1 MASLSFEKG
10 LPMQS
15 VMFLVAALISGV
27 LVPLQ
32 AGANAALGRALGH
45 PLWATLIS
53 LAVSAICVVP
63 VMLALRVSGPPIAGL
78 ADQPKWIWIGGVLG
92 VIYITAALL
101 LAPKLGA
108 ASFMTTVI
116 ASQILA
122 SMAIDYFGLVGFE
135 AKPIAG
141 PRLIGAALVVAGVL
155 VMQGPGL
162 WRLIQS
168 GSAVSIQN

>member
-1 MASLSFEKG
+1 
-10 LPMQS
+10 MQS
-15 VMFLVAALISGV
+15 ATFFAALMAGV

-63 VMLALRVSGPPIAGL
+63 VMLALRVSGPSIAGL
-78 ADQPKWIWIGGVLG
+78 ADQPKWVWIGGIAG

-108 ASFMTTVI
+108 AGFITAVI
-116 ASQILA
+116 AGQILA
-122 SMAIDYFGLVGFE
+122 SMAIDYYGLVGFE
-135 AKPIAG
+135 AKSITGA
-141 PRLIGAALVVAGVL
+141 RLMGAALVVAGVL
-155 VMQGPGL
+155 VMQGPSL

-168 GSAVSIQN
+168 GTQTSIQN

>member
-1 MASLSFEKG
+1 MDRRETLPFAKG

-15 VMFLVAALISGV
+15 VTFIAALIAGA

-45 PLWATLIS
+45 PLWATMLS

-63 VMLALRVSGPPIAGL
+63 VMLALRVSGPSIASL
-78 ADQPKWIWIGGVLG
+78 ADQPRWIWIGGIVG

-108 ASFMTTVI
+108 ASFMTVVI
-116 ASQILA
+116 AGQILA
-122 SMAIDYFGLVGFE
+122 SLAADYFGLVGFE
-135 AKPIAG
+135 AKPLTL
-141 PRLIGAALVVAGVL
+141 PRLIGAAVVVTGVL
-155 VMQGPGL
+155 VMQWPSL
-162 WRLIQS
+162 WRLTQP
-168 GSAVSIQN
+168 GT

>member
-1 MASLSFEKG
+1 
-10 LPMQS
+10 MQS
-15 VMFLVAALISGV
+15 PSLLVAALIAGV

-63 VMLALRVSGPPIAGL
+63 IMLVLRVSGPSIAGL
-78 ADQPKWIWIGGVLG
+78 AAQPKWIWIGGVVG
-92 VIYITAALL
+92 VIYITGALL

-116 ASQILA
+116 AGQILA
-122 SMAIDYFGLVGFE
+122 SMAIDHFGLVGFE
-135 AKPIAG
+135 AKPITGERLAG
-141 PRLIGAALVVAGVL
+141 AILVITGIL
-155 VMQGPGL
+155 VMQGPAL
-162 WRLIQS
+162 WRLIES
-168 GSAVSIQN
+168 GAQIPIQN